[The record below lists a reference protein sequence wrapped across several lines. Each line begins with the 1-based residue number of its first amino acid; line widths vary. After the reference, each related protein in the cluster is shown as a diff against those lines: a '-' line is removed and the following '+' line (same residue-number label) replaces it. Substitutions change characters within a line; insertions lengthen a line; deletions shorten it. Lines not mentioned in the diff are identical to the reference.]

1 MRLKNGEVL
10 LRWPLSTHILT
21 AGWTYNDGSTHS
33 AIDLRAAVGTPVY
46 AAEGGTVNLVQTW
59 DGHTT
64 TGSQSYGTLIRIRHS
79 DYRGKMLETYY
90 AHLSRL
96 CVANGQT
103 VTEGQLIGY
112 SGETG
117 NCAGAHLHFEVRV
130 NRVRYNPLNWLDADF
145 TCASAAVQAHLGEY
159 ISVQADVVASKTGV
173 FGIDVSKYQGDID
186 WAAVA
191 ADGVKYAI
199 LRAGSCDNGG
209 PYVDPYFEANYAG
222 AKAAGL
228 KVGAYLYTY
237 AATEA
242 AQNAELETWLP
253 ALEGK
258 TFDYPVF
265 VDVEDNSLTG
275 LGRDALT
282 ALTKRMMDI
291 LDQRGHIPGW
301 YSYTNYITSYL
312 DAAALSAYPLWV
324 ADYREALGYTG
335 TYMMWQYTS
344 SGRVAGID
352 GNVDCNW
359 DYSGICDTAP
369 TEPTPPPQL
378 QKLCII
384 GPSAALVSKAE
395 ALGLP
400 VQDAA
405 AKLIG
410 PASDGDAMTLWMLA
424 QAEGSP
430 YFASYTEV

>member
-1 MRLKNGEVL
+1 MRLDNGEVL
-10 LRWPLSTHILT
+10 LRWPLAQHIIT
-21 AGWTYNDGSTHS
+21 AGWTYNDGSAHN

-46 AAEGGTVNLVQTW
+46 AAEDGTVNLTQLW
-59 DGHTT
+59 DGRTM
-64 TGSQSYGTLIRIRHS
+64 TGSQSYGNLIRIRHS

-90 AHLSRL
+90 AHLSCL
-96 CVANGQT
+96 CVASGQT

-130 NRVRYNPLNWLDADF
+130 SRVRYNPLNWLDADF

-159 ISVQADVVASKTGV
+159 TSVQADVVASKTGV
-173 FGIDVSKYQGDID
+173 FGIDVSRYQGDID

-199 LRAGSCDNGG
+199 LRAGSCDSSG

-222 AKAAGL
+222 ARAAGL

-253 ALEGK
+253 ALAGK
-258 TFDYPVF
+258 TFDYPVY
-265 VDVEDNSLTG
+265 VDVEDNSLTA

-291 LDQRGHIPGW
+291 LDQKGYLPGW
-301 YSYTNYITSYL
+301 YSYTNYINANL

-335 TYMMWQYTS
+335 EYMMWQYTS

-352 GNVDCNW
+352 GDVDCNW

-369 TEPTPPPQL
+369 TGPTPPPQL
-378 QKLCII
+378 QKMCII
-384 GPSAALVSKAE
+384 NPSAAVVSKAE